1 MKISKIKSIKI
12 EGRGR
17 YRDIY
22 GNPYWAWKADVNVE
36 RHNHNVHMILYE
48 PMSWGTS
55 SESRVLDEAIEGI
68 NQTLDIN
75 RSTMPFK
82 CVRYELH
89 GYFRSGRC
97 KKQHIWESLQ

>member
-75 RSTMPFK
+75 LRRNDKRIEYTYRH
-82 CVRYELH
+82 V
-89 GYFRSGRC
+89 SGDEPLRNPQNW
-97 KKQHIWESLQ
+97 K